1 MSSLEDGFGG
11 GVDDMVSAN
20 TAELQI
26 PFWEVGYHGFTGPG
40 RVALPSCQC
49 QCQWLTLVR
58 NFAVPWRQIAM
69 NGTERTVPEATPQL
83 GFSTTRRES
92 HGLYYDMHV
101 AATTPSRSYVLHESR
116 TFAFWWRITR
126 EERQPHSVS
135 AYRQE
140 VPQRFWA

>member
-26 PFWEVGYHGFTGPG
+26 PFWEVGYHGFTGP
-40 RVALPSCQC
+40 VAAWHS
-49 QCQWLTLVR
+49 R
-58 NFAVPWRQIAM
+58 RASASGNFAVPWCQIEM

-83 GFSTTRRES
+83 GFSTTRSES

-101 AATTPSRSYVLHESR
+101 AATTLSECIGSTCRRPDEAHPCVIHMSQIMIATLCLC
-116 TFAFWWRITR
+116 ICTR
-126 EERQPHSVS
+126 
-135 AYRQE
+135 
-140 VPQRFWA
+140 W

>member
-1 MSSLEDGFGG
+1 M
-11 GVDDMVSAN
+11 SAN

-49 QCQWLTLVR
+49 QWLSLVR
-58 NFAVPWRQIAM
+58 NFAVPWCQIAM

-126 EERQPHSVS
+126 EERQPHPCPRTDRRLPRGFGPRLGISRRS
-135 AYRQE
+135 
-140 VPQRFWA
+140 